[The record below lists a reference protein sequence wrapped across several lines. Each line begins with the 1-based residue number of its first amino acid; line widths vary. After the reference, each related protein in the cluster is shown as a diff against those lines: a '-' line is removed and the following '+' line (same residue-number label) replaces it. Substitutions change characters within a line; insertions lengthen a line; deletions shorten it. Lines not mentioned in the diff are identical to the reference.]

1 MANWKKVLVS
11 GSSIE
16 VANISASGDLIVKN
30 IPNNDGSGIN
40 TLVYD
45 TTSGKIFYTGS
56 YGGGGGGDSFFTE
69 FATDNIRTENNVFI
83 TGAATLAAAPAAV
96 SRIATQSANNYAL
109 LVSQSAYF
117 YNHNVGYPTSNA
129 WGQNLQGSYF
139 NTFTAN
145 TDVSEVLRFLAGLLS
160 SSAPSPSPNTRT
172 YSNLTSASAATNLGV
187 VNGRIPGGSTNN
199 SVLYFI
205 SRGFGSIGTL
215 FIGNTGF
222 SNHETNSNFA
232 LKYTSTAG
240 GSTSVSSSADAQL
253 FGLGELTSG
262 NATTFNVSGTLNWV
276 FEDNNSQ
283 IATATSKSEQLLSTN
298 TFGTTNG
305 LTLGRISTTNP
316 AVIPPQYQ
324 DGKFASIF
332 SQSLYTGGIIAL
344 TNISSSGFYKLSAS
358 IAISSGS
365 SAYSSPINA
374 RARLFYAPVNN
385 INTALGG
392 THTLYFNSLTT
403 SSLTAVSNSLSG
415 APYLRNATWN
425 ITQRISGA
433 FDPLYDDNITHI
445 FSDDDSN
452 VSLAALGAGSISCNI
467 NSSGFISTANSV
479 FSSTTGQVRSTGT
492 YPSASD
498 VIQLSASATFNLTTT
513 STTNITINGISPTTF
528 TITNTAYNR
537 DGTAYTSNQAFSYH
551 KAGEFNQ
558 PTSSGSMAYY
568 GFPAPLTLTATSETF
583 NDEANRIV
591 LDDNILTF
599 AGTAFNSGSR
609 LASKELQ
616 VKPGYLVYPGGSR
629 TYWYPTIGDTFK
641 YYVRKFR
648 RTTSINTFTLNLG
661 QALIAWDDTS
671 TTTSPAIAI
680 VFESAV
686 NGQNGLTRTRL
697 FDPYYTTGLRTN
709 NIAGGTDG
717 TNPFGSAIDYY
728 GIRTG
733 AVSGTTYTIEIS
745 NANAVYMNGSTYD
758 EFYVIIRYKA
768 EPTSAVTT
776 LSVSAGS

>member
-30 IPNNDGSGIN
+30 IPNNNGSGVN

-83 TGAATLAAAPAAV
+83 TGAATLAAAPSAV
-96 SRIATQSANNYAL
+96 SQTASQDNTNRYAL

-172 YSNLTSASAATNLGV
+172 YSNLTSASAATSLGV
-187 VNGRIPGGSTNN
+187 VSGRIPGGSTNS

-205 SRGFGSIGTL
+205 NRGFGSIGTL
-215 FIGNTGF
+215 FIGNTGL

-232 LKYTSTAG
+232 LTYTSTAG
-240 GSTSVSSSADAQL
+240 GITNVSSSTDAQL

-262 NATTFNVSGTLNWV
+262 NATSFNVSGTLNWV
-276 FEDNNSQ
+276 FENNNSQ

-298 TFGTTNG
+298 TFGANING
-305 LTLGRISTTNP
+305 LTLGKINTTNP

-332 SQSLYTGGIIAL
+332 SQSLYTGGVIAL

-365 SAYSSPINA
+365 SAYSSPISA
-374 RARLFYAPVNN
+374 RARLFYAPVST
-385 INTALGG
+385 INSTLSQ
-392 THTLYFNSLTT
+392 TLYYDTLTT

-415 APYLRNATWN
+415 APYLRSATWS

-433 FDPLYDDNITHI
+433 FDPLYDDSRNIAA
-445 FSDDDSN
+445 FSDSDTL
-452 VSLAALGAGSISCNI
+452 VTLAALGTGNTLCNI
-467 NSSGFISTANSV
+467 NSSGFINTANTV
-479 FSSTTGQVRSTGT
+479 FSSTTGQVRSTST

-498 VIQLSASATFNLTTT
+498 VIQLSASATFSVTT
-513 STTNITINGISPTTF
+513 SATNITANSITPTTF
-528 TITNTAYNR
+528 TITNTGYDR
-537 DGTAYTSNQAFSYH
+537 TDSFTTSIQTFSYH

-558 PTSSGSMAYY
+558 PISSGSMAYY
-568 GFPAPLTLTATSETF
+568 GFPTPLLITATSETF
-583 NDEANRIV
+583 NDEANRIT
-591 LDDNILTF
+591 LNDNILTF

-648 RTTSINTFTLNLG
+648 RTTSINSFTLSLG
-661 QALIAWDDTS
+661 QTLIAWDDTS
-671 TTTSPAIAI
+671 TTTAPAVAI

-697 FDPYYTTGLRTN
+697 FDPYYTTGLRTS

-768 EPTSAVTT
+768 EPTTAVTT

>member
-117 YNHNVGYPTSNA
+117 YNHNIGYPTSNA

-139 NTFTAN
+139 NTFNAN

-172 YSNLTSASAATNLGV
+172 YSNLTSASAASTLSV
-187 VNGRIPGGSTNN
+187 VSGRIPGGSTNN

-205 SRGFGSIGTL
+205 NRGFGSIGTSV
-215 FIGNTGF
+215 IGNTGL
-222 SNHETNSNFA
+222 SNHETNSSFA
-232 LKYTSTAG
+232 IAYTSTAG
-240 GSTSVSSSADAQL
+240 GTTNVSSSADAQL

-262 NATTFNVSGTLNWV
+262 NATTFNISGTLNWV

-305 LTLGRISTTNP
+305 LTLGKINTTNP

-332 SQSLYTGGIIAL
+332 SQPLYTGGVIAL

-358 IAISSGS
+358 IAINSGS
-365 SAYSSPINA
+365 SNYSPSISA
-374 RARLFYAPVNN
+374 RARLFYAPVTN
-385 INTALGG
+385 INSTLSQ
-392 THTLYFNSLTT
+392 TLYYDTLNT

-415 APYLRNATWN
+415 APYLRSATWS

-433 FDPLYDDNITHI
+433 FDPLYDSNKNIAAL
-445 FSDDDSN
+445 SDSDSN
-452 VSLAALGAGSISCNI
+452 VNLANLGAGSTLCNI
-467 NSSGFISTANSV
+467 NSSGFITTANSV
-479 FSSTTGQVRSTGT
+479 FSLTTGQVRSTST

-498 VIQLSASATFNLTTT
+498 VIQLSASATFSVTT
-513 STTNITINGISPTTF
+513 SATNITATSISPTTF
-528 TITNTAYNR
+528 TITNTGYDRFASP
-537 DGTAYTSNQAFSYH
+537 TTSTQTFSYH

-568 GFPAPLTLTATSETF
+568 GFPAPLALTATSETF
-583 NDEANRIV
+583 NDEANRII

-648 RTTSINTFTLNLG
+648 RTTSINTFTLSLG
-661 QALIAWDDTS
+661 QTLIAWDDTS
-671 TTTSPAIAI
+671 TTTSPAVAI

-768 EPTSAVTT
+768 EPTTAITT